1 MGMFDRF
8 NQAKEM
14 FSQFSEMQKLQKK
27 LAKKRVTKEYKG
39 ITVTMDGTQAI
50 KELKISDDLMQDK
63 SRLEKTV
70 IEAIESAKK
79 DLQKEVASEMGMGM

>member
-14 FSQFSEMQKLQKK
+14 LSQLSEMQKLQEK
-27 LAKKRVTKEYKG
+27 LAKKRITKEYKG
-39 ITVTMDGTQAI
+39 VAITMDGTQAI
-50 KELKISDDLMQDK
+50 KEFKISDDLMQDK
-63 SRLEKTV
+63 SKLEKTI

-79 DLQKEVASEMGMGM
+79 EVAAEMGM

>member
-1 MGMFDRF
+1 MGMFDGF

-50 KELKISDDLMQDK
+50 KEFKISDDLMQDK

>member
-1 MGMFDRF
+1 MGMFDGF

-27 LAKKRVTKEYKG
+27 LAKKRVTREYKG

-50 KELKISDDLMQDK
+50 KEFKISDDLMQDK

>member
-1 MGMFDRF
+1 MGMFDGF

-50 KELKISDDLMQDK
+50 KEFQISDDLMKDK
-63 SRLEKTV
+63 SKLEKTI

-79 DLQKEVASEMGMGM
+79 DLQKEVAAEMGMGM

>member
-1 MGMFDRF
+1 MGMFEGF

-27 LAKKRVTKEYKG
+27 LAKKRITKEYRG

-50 KELKISDDLMQDK
+50 KEFKISDELIQDK
-63 SRLEKTV
+63 LKLEKTI

-79 DLQKEVASEMGMGM
+79 DLQKEVAAEMGM

>member
-1 MGMFDRF
+1 MGMFDGF

-50 KELKISDDLMQDK
+50 KEFQISDELMQDK
-63 SRLEKTV
+63 SKLEKTI

-79 DLQKEVASEMGMGM
+79 DLQKEVATEMGMGV

>member
-1 MGMFDRF
+1 MGMFDGF
-8 NQAKEM
+8 SQAKEM

-27 LAKKRVTKEYKG
+27 LAKKRVTKEHKG

-50 KELKISDDLMQDK
+50 KDFQISDELMQDK
-63 SRLEKTV
+63 SKLEKTI

-79 DLQKEVASEMGMGM
+79 DLQKEVAAEMGMGM